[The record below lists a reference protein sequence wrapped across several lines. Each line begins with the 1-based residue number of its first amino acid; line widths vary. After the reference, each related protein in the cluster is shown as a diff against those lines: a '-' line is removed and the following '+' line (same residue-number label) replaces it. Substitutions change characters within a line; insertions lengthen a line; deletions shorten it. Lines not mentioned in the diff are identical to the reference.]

1 MSSPTTKGYPAF
13 VVGSK
18 VKTFSGYGMG
28 SYCFFNQGVPIESAT
43 AFLVPDTAGVQLHD
57 VFTRFLNADG
67 GINHVVND
75 TGAPVTAD
83 SPGPSDIVTYP
94 ES

>member
-1 MSSPTTKGYPAF
+1 
-13 VVGSK
+13 
-18 VKTFSGYGMG
+18 
-28 SYCFFNQGVPIESAT
+28 
-43 AFLVPDTAGVQLHD
+43 LHD

-94 ES
+94 AS